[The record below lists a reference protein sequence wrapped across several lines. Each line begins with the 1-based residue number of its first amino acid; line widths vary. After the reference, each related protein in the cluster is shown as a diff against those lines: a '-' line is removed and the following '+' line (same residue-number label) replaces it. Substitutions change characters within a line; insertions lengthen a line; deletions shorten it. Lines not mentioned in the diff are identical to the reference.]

1 MGNNKK
7 NEIKGTKKQKILI
20 GVQIFIVIFM
30 LVFAVVARHVLKIE
44 DSIISNVIFICVAM
58 VCVLMNI
65 INLSEKDNDKDNK
78 PKE

>member
-7 NEIKGTKKQKILI
+7 FEIKGTKKQKILL

-30 LVFAVVARHVLKIE
+30 LVFAVAARHVLKIE

-58 VCVLMNI
+58 VFVLMNI
-65 INLSEKDNDKDNK
+65 INLSGKDSDEDNK
-78 PKE
+78 TEK